1 MLYVSDGGEHV
12 RAQLC
17 EAHRSRPVSADRQW
31 PAEIAFEPQD
41 FFRTQLAGWRPA
53 MIAHAILA
61 RQVTTVTRGKDTVD
75 HAIVADA
82 ITLAL
87 TTDVTTVV
95 IASSDSDFVDLAL
108 QLREIGCVVHGY
120 GERKT
125 SSAMVA
131 ACDRFVYLE
140 DLPTRSAVTPASG
153 AAVAGKS
160 AAKVT
165 AKSKAAPV
173 KAAKSGEASDGWA
186 ASVREVVAALSNG
199 GNGAELPKVCLRMHA
214 QGITARL
221 PEKARAKPGRFLA
234 TCGLFEVVK
243 VKGQDG
249 RSTHTYLRNKP
260 HALFAEPRRRVRQ
273 PGPAPARLL
282 RCRWLGLARMRGGGG
297 GLAGWG
303 GCGGAFACLPPSWD
317 RLLRGG
323 LACRRGFGQVAD
335 RSVSRL
341 VECTFGESGFQR
353 RRAGG
358 TDGGHVRRIEAGEL
372 VAIGKE
378 FPVGVRERF
387 DRREFRVRF
396 GAHQILELSV
406 FRCRCGHPTNVRP
419 DGL

>member
-1 MLYVSDGGEHV
+1 MPVPRRAGTGEVVAVLFDADNIAPAKAGAVLASVSQVGSLRIV
-12 RAQLC
+12 RAYG
-17 EAHRSRPVSADRQW
+17 
-31 PAEIAFEPQD
+31 D
-41 FFRTQLAGWRPA
+41 FFRTHLAGWRPA

-61 RQVTTVTRGKDTVD
+61 RQVTTVTPGKDTVD

-108 QLREIGCVVHGY
+108 QLREIGCAVHGY

-131 ACDRFVYLE
+131 ACHRFVYLE
-140 DLPTRSAVTPASG
+140 DLPARSAVTPASV
-153 AAVAGKS
+153 AVAAGNS

-186 ASVREVVAALSNG
+186 ASVREVVAVLSTG
-199 GNGAELPKVCLRMHA
+199 GNGAELPKVCLRMHT

-260 HALFAEPRRRVRQ
+260 TRPVR
-273 PGPAPARLL
+273 
-282 RCRWLGLARMRGGGG
+282 
-297 GLAGWG
+297 
-303 GCGGAFACLPPSWD
+303 
-317 RLLRGG
+317 
-323 LACRRGFGQVAD
+323 
-335 RSVSRL
+335 
-341 VECTFGESGFQR
+341 
-353 RRAGG
+353 
-358 TDGGHVRRIEAGEL
+358 
-372 VAIGKE
+372 
-378 FPVGVRERF
+378 
-387 DRREFRVRF
+387 
-396 GAHQILELSV
+396 
-406 FRCRCGHPTNVRP
+406 
-419 DGL
+419 